1 MKTPSKRI
9 CIFPK
14 DVALVTGL
22 SYRQSLRLLN
32 KVRESLKKKE
42 TDFVT
47 IDEFCN
53 YKGLSKE
60 QIDRF
65 IF

>member
-1 MKTPSKRI
+1 MKTPAKRI

-22 SYRQSLRLLN
+22 SYRQSVRLLN

-47 IDEFCN
+47 IAEFCDFR
-53 YKGLSKE
+53 GLNKE
-60 QIDRF
+60 QIDPL

>member
-1 MKTPSKRI
+1 MKTPAKRI

-22 SYRQSLRLLN
+22 SYRQSVRLLN

-47 IDEFCN
+47 IEEFCSST
-53 YKGLSKE
+53 GLVKD
-60 QIDRF
+60 QIDQF
-65 IF
+65 IL

>member
-1 MKTPSKRI
+1 MKTPAKRI
-9 CIFPK
+9 CIYPK

-22 SYRQSLRLLN
+22 SYRQSVRLLI
-32 KVRESLKKKE
+32 KIRESLKKKE

-47 IDEFCN
+47 IEEFCVS
-53 YKGLSKE
+53 KGLVKE
-60 QIDRF
+60 QIEML